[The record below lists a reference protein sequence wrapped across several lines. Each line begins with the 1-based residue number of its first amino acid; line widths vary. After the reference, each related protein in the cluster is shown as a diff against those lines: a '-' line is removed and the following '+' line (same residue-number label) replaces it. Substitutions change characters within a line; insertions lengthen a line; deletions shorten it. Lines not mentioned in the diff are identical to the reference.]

1 VKVLIAT
8 DVFPPRCG
16 GAGWSAYYLARA
28 LRARGHTVAIARPR
42 FAAGA
47 GRARTQRGEYDGLPV
62 AELLLPL
69 PANPVARLWARNV
82 WAPRRLRRFLLAEAT
97 RLDADL
103 IHAQHMLTVP
113 AAVGAAVAWRAR
125 RGRRLPVVATV
136 RDYWPLCYYSTMQA
150 PRGAGRGPATAP
162 PRDVPIADCGRAG
175 AVWRALI
182 VAQGLRAALAQAPLL
197 PARQAAVVRRQ
208 AALRAAD
215 MTIAVSQ
222 FVARALLRGGAVRA
236 ERLCVIPNLVDLP
249 QVDALLA
256 APAPLA
262 RFGLEPNQPFLL
274 FVGKLDPSKGA
285 GLLPVALAAAGVGAA
300 LPVLFA
306 GSGALRP
313 WLEAQGRARG
323 LDFRFGD
330 WLDNA
335 DTLRLMK
342 RATVLLFP
350 SAWDEPLT
358 RVLLEACA
366 VGATILAL
374 HTGGTADIIEDAV
387 NGRLVGDM
395 GAFAAGLRDL
405 LDHPLARAQLAVGAR
420 ATAERQF
427 SADVVVAGVE
437 EIYRSVVCE

>member
-16 GAGWSAYYLARA
+16 GAGWSAYFLARA
-28 LRARGHTVAIARPR
+28 LRARGHTVAVSRPR
-42 FAAGA
+42 FGA
-47 GRARTQRGEYDGLPV
+47 VGRRARTQRGEYDGLPV
-62 AELLLPL
+62 AELLLPQL
-69 PANPVARLWARNV
+69 TNPLARLWARNV
-82 WAPRRLRRFLLAEAT
+82 WAPARLRRFLLAEAS

-113 AAVGAAVAWRAR
+113 AAVGAAAWGAR

-136 RDYWPLCYYSTMQA
+136 RDYWPLCYYSTMQV
-150 PRGAGRGPATAP
+150 PRSAGRRRAGATP
-162 PRDVPIADCGRAG
+162 QDVVIADCAHVGS
-175 AVWRALI
+175 VWRAL
-182 VAQGLRAALAQAPLL
+182 VTAQGLRAALAQAPLL
-197 PARQAAVVRRQ
+197 PARQVAVARRQ
-208 AALRAAD
+208 AALGAAD

-222 FVARALLRGGAVRA
+222 FVARALLQGGAVRP

-262 RFGLEPNQPFLL
+262 RFGLQPNQPFLL

-285 GLLPVALAAAGVGAA
+285 GLLPDALAAAGVGAG

-313 WLEAQGRARG
+313 WLEAQGQARG

-358 RVLLEACA
+358 RVLLEGCA

-374 HTGGTADIIEDAV
+374 HTGGTADIIEDGV
-387 NGRLVGDM
+387 NGRLAGDM
-395 GAFAAGLRDL
+395 DAFAEGLRDL

-427 SADVVVAGVE
+427 SADVVVTGVE
-437 EIYRSVVCE
+437 EIYRSVICE